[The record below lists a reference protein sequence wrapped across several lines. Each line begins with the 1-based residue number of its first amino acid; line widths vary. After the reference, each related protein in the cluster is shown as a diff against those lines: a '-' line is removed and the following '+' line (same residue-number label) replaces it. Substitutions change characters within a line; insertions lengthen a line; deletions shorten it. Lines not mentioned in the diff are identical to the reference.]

1 MKILITGGAGF
12 IGSHTADALC
22 MAGHQVRVLDCLLAD
37 VHGVAARRPAHLH
50 PAVEFI
56 QGDICDPTSVSAA
69 LEGIEA
75 IFHFA
80 ARTGVGQSMDEA
92 EAYRQTNVYGTAL
105 LLAQLQQRASHRHE
119 SPLQRFVLASSRAI
133 YGEGAYLT
141 VDGTL
146 INPGPRSPAHLAA
159 GRYVAVDPTTGQPL
173 HPHPTPESLP
183 PCPVSV
189 YAETKWQQ
197 EQLVQQAVQTWGLPA
212 VILRYF
218 NVYGSRQSLCNPY
231 SGLVANLYE
240 QLRARQALLL
250 YEQGTPGRDFVH
262 VADIVQANQ
271 LALNPRLPPALCLN
285 IGTGHCRTLSEL
297 ATTLSDVA
305 GVAASVQPTDYFR
318 YGDIHTCYADI
329 HQAQQWLSYR
339 PQVDLQAGLREFVT
353 WAERQPVQSPIKSD

>member
-75 IFHFA
+75 LFHFA
-80 ARTGVGQSMDEA
+80 ARTGVGQSMEEA
-92 EAYRQTNVYGTAL
+92 ETYHQTNVAGTAL
-105 LLAQLQQRASHRHE
+105 LLAQLRQRE
-119 SPLQRFVLASSRAI
+119 IPLRRFVLASSRAI
-133 YGEGAYLT
+133 YGEGAYRT
-141 VDGTL
+141 ADGKL
-146 INPGPRSPAHLAA
+146 INAGPRRPQDLQRGCFAA
-159 GRYVAVDPTTGQPL
+159 VGRQTERPL
-173 HPHPTPESLP
+173 QAQPTPEFLV

-197 EQLVQQAVQTWGLPA
+197 EQLVQQAVQAWQLPA

-231 SGLVANLYE
+231 SGLVAHFYE
-240 QLRARQALLL
+240 RLRTRQPLLL
-250 YEQGTPGRDFVH
+250 YEKGTPKRDFVH
-262 VADIVQANQ
+262 VSDVVRANL
-271 LALNPRLPPALCLN
+271 LALHTPLPAGLCLN
-285 IGTGHCRTLSEL
+285 IGTGQCHSLY
-297 ATTLSDVA
+297 DVA
-305 GVAASVQPTDYFR
+305 ATLLAVTGNDCPLHLTDCFR
-318 YGDIHTCYADI
+318 VGDIHTCYANLDA
-329 HQAQQWLSYR
+329 AQQWLGYQ
-339 PQVDLQAGLREFVT
+339 PQVGLRAGLTEFVT
-353 WAERQPVQSPIKSD
+353 WAEQQNND